1 MFISLNKKGGGYIA
15 TYHILVLLLKSVLH
29 NCNFYKQELSRELY
43 QCKKRLESYESSS
56 GMRAESI
63 SLGSRAS
70 SSASLHISNSN
81 DVCQSSPSFT
91 YNNKKE
97 VAPGKV
103 SKYFYSFKMLYIL

>member
-1 MFISLNKKGGGYIA
+1 MY
-15 TYHILVLLLKSVLH
+15 

-56 GMRAESI
+56 GMRAESV

-81 DVCQSSPSFT
+81 DVCQTSPSFT
-91 YNNKKE
+91 YNSKKD
-97 VAPGKV
+97 VTPGKV
-103 SKYFYSFKMLYIL
+103 SEYFHSTKMLYIL